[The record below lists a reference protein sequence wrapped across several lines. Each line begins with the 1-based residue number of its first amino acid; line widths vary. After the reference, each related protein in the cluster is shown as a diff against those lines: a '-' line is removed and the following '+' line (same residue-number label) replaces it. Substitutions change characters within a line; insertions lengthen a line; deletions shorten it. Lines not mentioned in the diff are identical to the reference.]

1 MKGGHHLKFTQYF
14 KCLTLNRGKGD
25 IFGRFSGA
33 IGPSSAPP
41 RCQCVC
47 VCISH
52 FSKYLSQS
60 IFSKKKKKNRTKKK
74 NKPIKLNSSKCII

>member
-33 IGPSSAPP
+33 MGPPSPLP
-41 RCQCVC
+41 LPVPMCVC
-47 VCISH
+47 VCVCVYLTFLSTYLNL
-52 FSKYLSQS
+52 FSQKQ
-60 IFSKKKKKNRTKKK
+60 KKIGRAHV
-74 NKPIKLNSSKCII
+74 

>member
-33 IGPSSAPP
+33 MGPPSPLP
-41 RCQCVC
+41 LPVPMCVC
-47 VCISH
+47 VCVCVCVSH

-60 IFSKKKKKNRTKKK
+60 IFSKKKKKK
-74 NKPIKLNSSKCII
+74 SKINQSN